1 MFVIHLYLVLSVC
14 LFKMLFF
21 SGFQHFSL
29 AVAPQ
34 DNGPQR
40 PLDCLNTQN
49 TLALQQTGV
58 YTENLPLNM
67 KYNLIFL

>member
-1 MFVIHLYLVLSVC
+1 MFLVGLFLVFYIC
-14 LFKMLFF
+14 LFIKTLA

-40 PLDCLNTQN
+40 PLDGPDLQSS
-49 TLALQQTGV
+49 LALQQTGV
-58 YTENLPLNM
+58 CTEHHS
-67 KYNLIFL
+67 FLDV